1 MIPQK
6 IDIEALARQLQA
18 DSVAADD
25 GVRTTWG
32 DEAQGKLEEFR
43 QTLNNGDDPR
53 AADKIGETKLVLLDN
68 PDLTLENSRDV
79 AQALKTRTDAD
90 TVIVQ
95 STRSPGVVSDTLTRY
110 NIENNQFQMA
120 GSLNPQST
128 TNFIEHSAAAD
139 HHAGLVNTTLLIL
152 VFVAIA
158 ITAASVWLARQLR
171 A

>member
-68 PDLTLENSRDV
+68 PDLTFCL
-79 AQALKTRTDAD
+79 LYT
-90 TVIVQ
+90 
-95 STRSPGVVSDTLTRY
+95 SD
-110 NIENNQFQMA
+110 
-120 GSLNPQST
+120 
-128 TNFIEHSAAAD
+128 AAD
-139 HHAGLVNTTLLIL
+139 DVID
-152 VFVAIA
+152 V
-158 ITAASVWLARQLR
+158 
-171 A
+171 

>member
-1 MIPQK
+1 MIPQE
-6 IDIEALARQLQA
+6 IDVEALARQLDT

-25 GVRTTWG
+25 GVLTTWG
-32 DEAQGKLEEFR
+32 DEAEGKLEEFR
-43 QTLNNGDDPR
+43 HSLDKGNDPHI
-53 AADKIGETKLVLLDN
+53 ADKLGETKIVLLDN

-95 STRSPGVVSDTLTRY
+95 STRSPGVVSDLLTRY
-110 NIENNQFQMA
+110 NIENNQLQMA

-128 TNFIEHSAAAD
+128 TDFIEHSTTAD
-139 HHAGLVNTTLLIL
+139 DHAGLVNATLLIL
-152 VFVAIA
+152 VIAAIA

-171 A
+171 G